1 MFLKHKHNVK
11 HIQGLEGEGV
21 KILVTALEAACNDC
35 LTHQSRD
42 PSAVV
47 VTLCDSWSHAYD
59 SCVTAGYSMYYAEV
73 SCVVAAGPSRAEL

>member
-35 LTHQSRD
+35 LTHLVCQLESCLRQLD
-42 PSAVV
+42 
-47 VTLCDSWSHAYD
+47 D
-59 SCVTAGYSMYYAEV
+59 SCGTAGYSMYYAEV